1 MIEPIK
7 WKDNKIVFIDQTE
20 LPARIRYVRCGDID
34 TLCEA
39 IKKLRVRGA
48 PLIGVAA
55 ALGYGL
61 AAVNSKEKT
70 FAGLRKD
77 LNRASEKLRATRPTA
92 VNLFWALDRMEIAS
106 AACGGLAMT
115 KVKKQI
121 LKETLDILEEDKK
134 MCIAIGKNGAILIK
148 NQD

>member
-61 AAVNSKEKT
+61 AAVNSK
-70 FAGLRKD
+70 D
-77 LNRASEKLRATRPTA
+77 SEL
-92 VNLFWALDRMEIAS
+92 
-106 AACGGLAMT
+106 
-115 KVKKQI
+115 
-121 LKETLDILEEDKK
+121 
-134 MCIAIGKNGAILIK
+134 
-148 NQD
+148 